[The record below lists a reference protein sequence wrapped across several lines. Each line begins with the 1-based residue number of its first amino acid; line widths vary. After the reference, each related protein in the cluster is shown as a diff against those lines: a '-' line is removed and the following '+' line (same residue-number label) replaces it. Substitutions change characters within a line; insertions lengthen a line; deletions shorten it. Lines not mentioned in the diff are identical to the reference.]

1 MLLAWLDCESICT
14 CHLPLAAAMAGA
26 PAQAAPKKVLGSVV
40 WMSDSPMR
48 FSSSTFLRT
57 HCKKPLSNTRA
68 PHWRQNQPLTWPC
81 LPRLWWKVFLRG
93 ALIARQNV
101 QCTERNLKSCRNVLS
116 VRAAL
121 ILCYTAR
128 LIETA
133 SNNWQCRLKKVLDTS
148 ELCITCNVMNECD
161 LYT

>member
-1 MLLAWLDCESICT
+1 
-14 CHLPLAAAMAGA
+14 
-26 PAQAAPKKVLGSVV
+26 
-40 WMSDSPMR
+40 MR
-48 FSSSTFLRT
+48 ESSSASPQLRYSRKSVLYYFQCCLPGLIVKAFALAFCHWPPWQVRQLKLLRRRCWVRLFGYPTLQWDFHLRPFLQT
-57 HCKKPLSNTRA
+57 HSKPPLSNPRA

-101 QCTERNLKSCRNVLS
+101 QCSERNLKSCRNVHS

-133 SNNWQCRLKKVLDTS
+133 SNNW
-148 ELCITCNVMNECD
+148 
-161 LYT
+161 